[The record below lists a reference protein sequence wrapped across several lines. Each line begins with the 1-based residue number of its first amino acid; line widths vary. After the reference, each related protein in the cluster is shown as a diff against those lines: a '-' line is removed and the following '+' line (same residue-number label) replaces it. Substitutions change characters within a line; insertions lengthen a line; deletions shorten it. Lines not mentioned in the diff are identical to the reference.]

1 MCSFKEDINKCLN
14 ENTVEWNK
22 ENNSRKKVEFNKEL
36 LKKSQT
42 GRINILNMGIQ
53 KQSTD

>member
-1 MCSFKEDINKCLN
+1 MKTQLSEI
-14 ENTVEWNK
+14 
-22 ENNSRKKVEFNKEL
+22 RKTIQEMKVEFNKEL

-42 GRINILNMGIQ
+42 GGINILNMGIQ